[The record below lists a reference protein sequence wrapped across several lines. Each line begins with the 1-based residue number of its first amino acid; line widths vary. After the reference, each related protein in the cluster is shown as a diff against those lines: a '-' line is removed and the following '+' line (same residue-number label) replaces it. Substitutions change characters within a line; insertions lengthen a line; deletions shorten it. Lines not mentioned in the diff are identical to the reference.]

1 MNLGCFV
8 IAICHEL
15 GHDVYGYGEDDGA
28 VVLCG
33 YAVQGLQVPQLNK
46 KKTLQICIQS
56 FLPNSM
62 VKKFRNQ

>member
-33 YAVQGLQVPQLNK
+33 YAVQGLQVPQLK
-46 KKTLQICIQS
+46 KKKNITNLYTVISSKQHGQKV
-56 FLPNSM
+56 P
-62 VKKFRNQ
+62 